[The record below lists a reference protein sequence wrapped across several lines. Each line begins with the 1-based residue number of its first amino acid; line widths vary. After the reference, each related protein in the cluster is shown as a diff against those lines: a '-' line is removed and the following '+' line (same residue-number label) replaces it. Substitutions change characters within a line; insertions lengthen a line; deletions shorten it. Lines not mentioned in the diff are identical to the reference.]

1 MEVFYMICAGI
12 CTVSLT
18 VGVVY
23 LVQTLVEVKQTAQQ
37 ARKTAQAV
45 EKLALDLDQ
54 NVKNLEGVTQKV
66 AEFSDGLASGWVR
79 AAQMAA
85 GFVTSLRDRWTES
98 REERES
104 EREQEATE
112 ER

>member
-1 MEVFYMICAGI
+1 MEAFYMVCTGI

-23 LVQTLVEVKQTAQQ
+23 LVQTLIEIKQTAQQ

-45 EKLALDLDQ
+45 EQLAVHLDQ
-54 NVKNLEGVTQKV
+54 NVKNLDGVTQKV
-66 AEFSDGLASGWVR
+66 AEFSEGLASGWVR

-85 GFVTSLRDRWTES
+85 GFVTSLRDRWMES
-98 REERES
+98 REES
-104 EREQEATE
+104 EREEKERE
-112 ER
+112 EV